1 VVVTPRNS
9 ATEAVTEVGDKLQRA
24 VVIST
29 DRINT
34 VLEDAVVRG
43 RMTRR
48 DAEDLAASLLG
59 QAQELRGELAR
70 SVADKVALPGKVARR
85 RLRPSADTQA
95 TYIDHQTGRADVP
108 RDPAHSSAR
117 ELIDLTATLSP
128 AELAVLREREVAG
141 KARATVL
148 KAIDLKLGA

>member
-1 VVVTPRNS
+1 MVVTPRN

-29 DRINT
+29 DRINS

-48 DAEDLAASLLG
+48 DAEDLAANLLG
-59 QAQELRGELAR
+59 QAQDLRGELAR
-70 SVADKVALPGKVARR
+70 TVADKVALPGKAARR

-95 TYIDHQTGRADVP
+95 TYIDHHTGRADVP
-108 RDPAHSSAR
+108 RDPASVTAR
-117 ELIDLTATLSP
+117 ELIELTATLSP
-128 AELAVLREREVAG
+128 AELAVLREREAAG

-148 KAIDLKLGA
+148 KAIDQQLGA